1 MGLIKW
7 FLDKK
12 SRWNEDED
20 ESWEELEYE
29 YSPDELNIDDSKERH
44 KYLQECLRQM
54 GDASREIEHL
64 SGEYNLVTSYLTD
77 MEEIQQMPE
86 ARLEELKETCTR
98 LITLG
103 EDKVS
108 FEERKSQMPE
118 EQYRNM
124 MRKEDEVEEGIE
136 KIAEAEEYQ
145 ALVKQ
150 DLRKLDSEKSAYHY
164 RRNELK
170 NEMINLRG
178 MTTIILGAIAFCF
191 MLLLI
196 LQFALQFD
204 TRIGYLLAGALAAGV
219 ITVIYFR
226 YSNAQKELTLVSRA
240 INRLVQLHNR
250 VKIRYVNNTNLL
262 DYLYAKYGVDSGAQL
277 KKLWAQYQTEKE
289 ERRKYRRTELEL
301 DMYQRELLDQLA
313 GLNIKQPR
321 RWLNQAAAILDPKEM
336 VEIRHEL
343 ILRRQ
348 SLRKQMDYNKEA
360 AMGAKEEIMDLAKA
374 YPQYAAEIQRM
385 VDQYEKMY

>member
-7 FLDKK
+7 FLEKRR
-12 SRWNEDED
+12 RWDEEED
-20 ESWEELEYE
+20 ESWDELEYTA
-29 YSPDELNIDDSKERH
+29 DELDIHDSKERH
-44 KYLQECLRQM
+44 KYLQECLQQM

-77 MEEIQQMPE
+77 MEEIEQLPD
-86 ARLEELKETCTR
+86 AKLEELKETCTR
-98 LITLG
+98 LIALG

-118 EQYRNM
+118 EQYKNM

-136 KIAEAEEYQ
+136 KIAEAEEYR
-145 ALVKQ
+145 ALIKQ

-164 RRNELK
+164 RRNELE

-191 MLLLI
+191 LLLLI

-219 ITVIYFR
+219 ITVIYFK
-226 YSNAQKELTLVSRA
+226 YSDAQKELTIVSRA
-240 INRLVQLHNR
+240 INRLVQLHNT

-262 DYLYAKYGVDSGAQL
+262 DYLYNKYGVDSGEQL
-277 KKLWAQYQTEKE
+277 KKLWAQYLTEKE

-313 GLNIKQPR
+313 GFNIKQPR
-321 RWLNQAAAILDPKEM
+321 RWLNQAAAILDHKEM

-348 SLRKQMDYNKEA
+348 SLRKQMDYNKEV
-360 AMGAKEEIMDLAKA
+360 AMSAKEEIMDLAKT
-374 YPQYAAEIQRM
+374 YPQYAAEVQRM

>member
-7 FLDKK
+7 FLEKK
-12 SRWNEDED
+12 RSWDEGED
-20 ESWEELEYE
+20 ESWEELEYT
-29 YSPDELNIDDSKERH
+29 PDELNIHDSGERR

-54 GDASREIEHL
+54 GDATKEIEQL

-77 MEEIQQMPE
+77 MEEIQQLPE
-86 ARLEELKETCTR
+86 AQLSELRETCTR
-98 LITLG
+98 LIALG

-118 EQYRNM
+118 EQYKNM

-145 ALVKQ
+145 ALIKQ

-164 RRNELK
+164 RRNELR

-191 MLLLI
+191 LLLLI
-196 LQFALQFD
+196 LQLALKFD
-204 TRIGYLLAGALAAGV
+204 TRLGYLLAGALAAGV
-219 ITVIYFR
+219 ITVIYFK
-226 YSNAQKELTLVSRA
+226 YSDAQKELTVVSRA
-240 INRLVQLHNR
+240 INRLVQLHNT

-262 DYLYAKYGVDSGAQL
+262 DYLYTKYGVDSGAQL

-301 DMYQRELLDQLA
+301 DIYQRELLDQLA
-313 GLNIKQPR
+313 GLNIKQPK

-348 SLRKQMDYNKEA
+348 SLRKQMDYNKEV
-360 AMGAKEEIMDLAKA
+360 AMGAKEEIMDLVKT
-374 YPQYAAEIQRM
+374 YPQYAVETQRM
-385 VDQYEKMY
+385 VDQYEKMH